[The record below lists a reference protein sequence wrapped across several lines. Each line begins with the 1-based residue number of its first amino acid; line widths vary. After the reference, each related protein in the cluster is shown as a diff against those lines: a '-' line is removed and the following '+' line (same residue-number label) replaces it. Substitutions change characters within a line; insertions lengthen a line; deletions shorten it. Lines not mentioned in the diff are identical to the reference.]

1 MLGEMMKNK
10 RNIMQIT
17 PFMHVPDLAQG
28 IAFMTD
34 IMGFAVTIRMAN
46 YAYLEREGAAIR
58 LLAVSEQYAKGNRR
72 YAYYVDVLD
81 VDKLY
86 AELKPALDTLPE
98 HSVRGP
104 INRPYPV
111 RELMVLMPDN
121 NFMVF
126 AQLTGEMASVHES
139 VSVAH

>member
-17 PFMHVPDLAQG
+17 PFMHVPDLAAG

-34 IMGFAVTIRMAN
+34 IMGFSVTMRMAN

-58 LLAVSEQYAKGNRR
+58 LLCVPAQYVKGNRC

-86 AELKPALDTLPE
+86 AELKPALDTLQQ
-98 HSVRGP
+98 HCVRGP
-104 INRPYPV
+104 INRPYAV

-126 AQLTGEMASVHES
+126 AQLTGEFASTHASASVVH
-139 VSVAH
+139 